1 MQGGDGNS
9 PGYGDSGYGNF
20 PNQTWSP
27 HSPQFRVQPSQQR
40 NLVRQPSG
48 FGDYRPNMDAINNP
62 SQQFQSSQ
70 FQYSPSPLSESD
82 RFTWEQLMGTP
93 ATPTSGSVEME
104 APTGGRRTGGG
115 GGRGGGDGSGRRGG
129 GGGRRGGREHGPT
142 GGGRGGDREPATGGG
157 RGGGDRRGEKYNDDE
172 SLAVARAWEAVT
184 TNPVIGTDQ
193 TDICFW
199 RLVLT
204 VYNGFK
210 PEGSVGRDEGLI
222 RKKFGRISSA
232 VKRFR
237 NIYERQLQNAESGRN
252 EGDVRALSYQ
262 LFNTESWPK
271 FTYWNEYMLLRD
283 SPQFKAICD
292 DETGP
297 TGKRTKIGADGT
309 YSSGTDSHAFD
320 LNDDVRDEPP
330 STMSRRQRPQG
341 QQSAI
346 REARSASQVSR
357 ASAATPHPST
367 PTAALTQTLE
377 VQMMKQLQDN
387 LSLYEKSTDPITK
400 MMYYDLIL
408 RLRSKLGFSDG
419 SATGEAS
426 GSGAGVGGGGGGED
440 DVPIPM
446 TPPSLRNELVCFH
459 QAAAFGPLGDVFL
472 IAAIAIVKAIS
483 L

>member
-20 PNQTWSP
+20 PNQTWNP

-48 FGDYRPNMDAINNP
+48 FGDYRSNMDAINNP

-70 FQYSPSPLSESD
+70 FQSSQFQYSSSPLSESD
-82 RFTWEQLMGTP
+82 RYTWEQLMGTP
-93 ATPTSGSVEME
+93 ETPTSGSVEME
-104 APTGGRRTGGG
+104 APIGGRRTDGG
-115 GGRGGGDGSGRRGG
+115 GGRGGGGESGRRGG
-129 GGGRRGGREHGPT
+129 GVGGRGGREHGPT

-172 SLAVARAWEAVT
+172 SLAVALAWEAVT

-199 RLVLT
+199 RHVLT

-210 PEGSVGRDEGLI
+210 PEGSAGRDEGQI
-222 RKKFGRISSA
+222 RKKFGRINRD

-252 EGDVRALSYQ
+252 EAD
-262 LFNTESWPK
+262 
-271 FTYWNEYMLLRD
+271 
-283 SPQFKAICD
+283 AICD

-309 YSSGTDSHAFD
+309 YSSGTDSRAFD

-341 QQSAI
+341 KQSAI

-357 ASAATPHPST
+357 ASAATPHPSP

-387 LSLYEKSTDPITK
+387 LSLFEKSTDPITK
-400 MMYYDLIL
+400 MMYYDVIL

-426 GSGAGVGGGGGGED
+426 DSVAGVGGGGGEN
-440 DVPIPM
+440 
-446 TPPSLRNELVCFH
+446 S
-459 QAAAFGPLGDVFL
+459 A
-472 IAAIAIVKAIS
+472 S
-483 L
+483 